1 MDAQGRGRADD
12 IDPADQWVLNPNTGE
27 YELRLGP
34 SAPQSAVPGPRR
46 PRSSDAAPPARGRK
60 EAAGRPRREGS
71 GREGSGRE
79 AARREGA
86 GREGARRE
94 GAGRENRSRET
105 GRRDPQ
111 GREAARR
118 EGAAREG
125 AGRAVPPPRRRR
137 GAPEEPPPGRRG
149 RRPVKKSSK
158 GKKILLWTGGT
169 MAFVLVAGAGA
180 AYLYVQHL
188 NDNIASVSDDGAST
202 GGFEKDKAINILLIG
217 TDKRTGKGNESY
229 GDAGSVGHADT
240 TILLHVSKDR
250 SNATAL
256 SIPRDLIVD
265 VPDCP
270 TTQDDGSQKVIPGT
284 QRVRFNTSLGQDGRT
299 PSCTMRTV
307 TELTGV
313 KPDNFMVA
321 DFNAVKTLTSAVGGV
336 EVCLGKD
343 IDDPDSHLKL
353 SKGTHTIEGE
363 QALAFVRTRHAVGFG
378 GDLSRIGL
386 QQQFLSAL
394 MRKLKSND
402 TLTSPQKMLDLA
414 EAGTEAL
421 TVDSQLDS
429 IGKLKDLGLELGK
442 LNVKN
447 LTFTT
452 VPVIDN
458 PTEKV
463 KATVVL
469 DDSKATQVFNMIR
482 NDVSFTAVKQ
492 KKKKEAAAVA
502 ARLKGSK
509 APASEVRV
517 RILNGGAVSGSAQKM
532 LQYLQVEEGVTKSEN
547 AGNAP
552 EALKRTTL
560 EYAPEQAGQARR
572 LAAIMGLSGSAMKPG
587 DSVTNSQGLPAIT
600 LTLGKDFEGAGV
612 PLTAP
617 DKAPEGVDKST
628 ADKVECAK

>member
-46 PRSSDAAPPARGRK
+46 PRSSDAAPPARGRR
-60 EAAGRPRREGS
+60 EAAGRQRRDGA
-71 GREGSGRE
+71 GREGEG
-79 AARREGA
+79 REGA
-86 GREGARRE
+86 GRGGAGRENRSRETPRRE

-105 GRRDPQ
+105 P
-111 GREAARR
+111 RR
-118 EGAAREG
+118 EGAGREG
-125 AGRAVPPPRRRR
+125 ASRAVPPPRRRR
-137 GAPEEPPPGRRG
+137 AAPEEPPPGRRG

-180 AYLYVQHL
+180 AYLYIQHL

-414 EAGTEAL
+414 EAGTKAL

-452 VPVIDN
+452 VPVVDN
-458 PTEKV
+458 PAEKV

-469 DDSKATQVFNMIR
+469 DDSKAAQVFKMIR

-502 ARLKGSK
+502 ARLKGTK

-517 RILNGGAVSGSAQKM
+517 RILNGGAVAGSAQETLSW
-532 LQYLQVEEGVTKSEN
+532 LQNEEGVTKSEN

-552 EALKRTTL
+552 EALKKTTL
-560 EYAPEQAGQARR
+560 EYGPDQAGQARR

-587 DSVTNSQGLPAIT
+587 ESVTNSQGLPAIT

-612 PLTAP
+612 PLTTP
-617 DKAPEGVDKST
+617 DKAPEGVDRST